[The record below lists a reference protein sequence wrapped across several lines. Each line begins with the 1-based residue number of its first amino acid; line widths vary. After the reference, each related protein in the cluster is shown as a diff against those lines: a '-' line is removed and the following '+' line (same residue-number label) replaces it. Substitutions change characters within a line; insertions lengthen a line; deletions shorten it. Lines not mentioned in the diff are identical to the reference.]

1 MDNLKIT
8 GTKWYVDIEYK
19 GNVAR
24 FNGELCV
31 SSFAAILNSG
41 KWIKHTGND
50 CENDQNELL
59 KAVEEYNKD
68 KKNNFKVE
76 FYDDDYNRVI

>member
-1 MDNLKIT
+1 M
-8 GTKWYVDIEYK
+8 
-19 GNVAR
+19 
-24 FNGELCV
+24 
-31 SSFAAILNSG
+31 SSFAAISSSG